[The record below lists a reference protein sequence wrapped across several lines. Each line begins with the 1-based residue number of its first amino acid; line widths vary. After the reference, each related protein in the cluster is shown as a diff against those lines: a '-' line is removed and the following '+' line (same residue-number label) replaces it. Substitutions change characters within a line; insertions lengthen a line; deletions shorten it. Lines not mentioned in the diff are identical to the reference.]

1 MKLNRILMLLG
12 MLLILPS
19 SVLAVTQVIDDFNRA
34 PEDPVADS
42 PSGIVWGAS
51 GTGCQLQVH
60 SGQDALYCS
69 GRASDEFIYT
79 SGGLGN
85 TSVYRINYSVFLPSS
100 SVDGT
105 ISFWNDTGSSSTLIF
120 THSWSGDA
128 QSRGSYGS
136 PTQFASITVGQ
147 YNDFVVEFNAT
158 GNQYRINS
166 TTSSESSGWINAEN
180 NFNDVRGISTQREH
194 SGGNNGQH
202 WIDYFYSSYTAGVPP
217 NTNPTITQIANQV
230 IFEDTNL
237 TGINFTIGDAEDII
251 TNLNVTATSSNAGL
265 VPNANLF
272 LSTLSADMTINAT
285 PLADQFGNTTINI
298 TVTDTGGLTN
308 STAFNL
314 EVLNVNDPPIITN
327 VTNKVMVESS
337 TITIPFNVTDI
348 DNLYTELSYEVGFTN
363 ASRFTNYTF
372 TNNDGTA
379 QNLTLTAD
387 ALYGLVGVNLIVS
400 DGEYQD
406 STVFD
411 VTVNCNTTIR
421 YNTTFPLD
429 EAPAC
434 YSVTATYD
442 ENLDILN
449 YTWIDFG
456 GTVDNN
462 WLFVYR
468 TTGGMNEQIS
478 YVASANISGEW
489 IFNYSAN
496 YPNDN
501 FRILGYMSDSNRTFI
516 GGVTD
521 INVID
526 LLVDQSATLNTFF
539 SKSDG
544 LIYSVLIMILFLTIG
559 VASQSATM
567 TLILS
572 VLALFISSKFVL
584 NIPTEMLWV
593 TGAVIL
599 ILIWFIAKLRVD

>member
-1 MKLNRILMLLG
+1 
-12 MLLILPS
+12 
-19 SVLAVTQVIDDFNRA
+19 
-34 PEDPVADS
+34 
-42 PSGIVWGAS
+42 
-51 GTGCQLQVH
+51 
-60 SGQDALYCS
+60 
-69 GRASDEFIYT
+69 
-79 SGGLGN
+79 
-85 TSVYRINYSVFLPSS
+85 
-100 SVDGT
+100 
-105 ISFWNDTGSSSTLIF
+105 
-120 THSWSGDA
+120 
-128 QSRGSYGS
+128 
-136 PTQFASITVGQ
+136 
-147 YNDFVVEFNAT
+147 
-158 GNQYRINS
+158 
-166 TTSSESSGWINAEN
+166 
-180 NFNDVRGISTQREH
+180 
-194 SGGNNGQH
+194 
-202 WIDYFYSSYTAGVPP
+202 
-217 NTNPTITQIANQV
+217 
-230 IFEDTNL
+230 
-237 TGINFTIGDAEDII
+237 
-251 TNLNVTATSSNAGL
+251 
-265 VPNANLF
+265 
-272 LSTLSADMTINAT
+272 
-285 PLADQFGNTTINI
+285 
-298 TVTDTGGLTN
+298 
-308 STAFNL
+308 
-314 EVLNVNDPPIITN
+314 
-327 VTNKVMVESS
+327 MVESS